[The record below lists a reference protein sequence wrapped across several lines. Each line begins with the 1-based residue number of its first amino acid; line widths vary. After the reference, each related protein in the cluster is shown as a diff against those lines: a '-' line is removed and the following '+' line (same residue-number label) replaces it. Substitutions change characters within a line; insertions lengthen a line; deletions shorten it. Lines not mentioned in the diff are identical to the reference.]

1 MLLDPHL
8 RQRQAKATKY
18 PLPRAVV
25 FLEPQRPDGDLVL
38 QTPTTAAS
46 ALCLPLQHRFYL
58 VGLDGWEARSLDHWD
73 TSPAFRSPPDTPER

>member
-8 RQRQAKATKY
+8 RQGQAKATKY

-38 QTPTTAAS
+38 PTPTTAAS

-58 VGLDGWEARSLDHWD
+58 IVLDILRGQDVGTLGLHRSLQGP
-73 TSPAFRSPPDTPER
+73 S

>member
-8 RQRQAKATKY
+8 RQGQANATKY

-46 ALCLPLQHRFYL
+46 ALCLPLKHCFYL
-58 VGLDGWEARSLDHWD
+58 VVLDVCEARMLDHWD
-73 TSPAFRSPPDTPER
+73 TSQAFRSPPDTPER